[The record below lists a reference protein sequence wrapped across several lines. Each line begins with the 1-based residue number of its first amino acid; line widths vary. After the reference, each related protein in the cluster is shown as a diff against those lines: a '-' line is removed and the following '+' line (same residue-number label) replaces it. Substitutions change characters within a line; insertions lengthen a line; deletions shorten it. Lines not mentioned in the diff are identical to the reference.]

1 MINKYGEALHGLEA
15 HSAHKE
21 EAVSIRYEK
30 VCRVMYVTLS
40 SLKVFWI
47 NCTFKENYLKNTNS
61 NQTYWNDNEIPIM
74 SNDELWKS

>member
-47 NCTFKENYLKNTNS
+47 NCTFKENYLKIPTATK
-61 NQTYWNDNEIPIM
+61 QIEMIMRDTYNV
-74 SNDELWKS
+74 K